1 MTTATASIPTAL
13 IPPGSPPLRVTLV
26 FLPAAPDDGLRPD
39 FPSSATAAG
48 PLGWPEGE
56 PTWEDAAWQ

>member
-1 MTTATASIPTAL
+1 MTAATASILTAL
-13 IPPGSPPLRVTLV
+13 IPPGSPPLRVTLAL
-26 FLPAAPDDGLRPD
+26 LPAAPDDGLGPD
-39 FPSSATAAG
+39 LPPRTTGAG